1 MDISFRQLQ
10 AFVLIAEHR
19 SFSRAAEQV
28 HLSQPALSYSLRKL
42 EDALGLSLLAR
53 NTRSVELTAAG
64 LRFLEQARRLLRD
77 MDNAVHDAHEQLHL
91 ESGSLRVAVLPS
103 VAIEPL
109 PRVLQEYRRRYPGID
124 ISLHDGRAG
133 EIRQWV
139 SAAEVDFAIT
149 SAVDDLG
156 ALDFQPLYD
165 DSLVLLVRGHER
177 LRGKALLAA
186 LREQDYIATTRDT
199 SLRGMADETLLRMGL
214 LREPAWE
221 VAYMSSAAA
230 LARAGLGFA
239 LLPASVADT
248 FNSDGS
254 LAVHVLSQAPARSIG
269 LLQRKPCY
277 LSPPAQIFIALLR
290 QQVGDAQGLS
300 APLDSRDNRP
310 PIK

>member
-1 MDISFRQLQ
+1 
-10 AFVLIAEHR
+10 
-19 SFSRAAEQV
+19 
-28 HLSQPALSYSLRKL
+28 
-42 EDALGLSLLAR
+42 
-53 NTRSVELTAAG
+53 VELTAAG

-91 ESGSLRVAVLPS
+91 ESGSLRIAVLPS

-139 SAAEVDFAIT
+139 TAAEVDFAIT

-199 SLRGMADETLLRMGL
+199 SLRSMADETLQRMGL

-254 LAVHVLSQAPARSIG
+254 LAVHQLDEAPARSIG

-277 LSPPAQIFIALLR
+277 LSPPAQVFVALLQ
-290 QQVGDAQGLS
+290 QQVGGALGTTTE
-300 APLDSRDNRP
+300 SRDDFAS
-310 PIK
+310 

>member
-1 MDISFRQLQ
+1 MDISFRQIQ

-91 ESGSLRVAVLPS
+91 ESGSLRIAVLPS

-149 SAVDDLG
+149 SAADDLG

-165 DSLVLLVRGHER
+165 DSLVLLVRGQER

-214 LREPAWE
+214 QRDPTWE

-277 LSPPAQIFIALLR
+277 LSPPAQVFITLLR

>member
-91 ESGSLRVAVLPS
+91 ESGSLRIAVLPS

-124 ISLHDGRAG
+124 ISLHDGHLCSQT
-133 EIRQWV
+133 RQFV
-139 SAAEVDFAIT
+139 QLT
-149 SAVDDLG
+149 LDLC
-156 ALDFQPLYD
+156 
-165 DSLVLLVRGHER
+165 
-177 LRGKALLAA
+177 LRWTTTQ
-186 LREQDYIATTRDT
+186 EQQMCR
-199 SLRGMADETLLRMGL
+199 
-214 LREPAWE
+214 PA
-221 VAYMSSAAA
+221 
-230 LARAGLGFA
+230 F
-239 LLPASVADT
+239 D
-248 FNSDGS
+248 
-254 LAVHVLSQAPARSIG
+254 QPARH
-269 LLQRKPCY
+269 QQ
-277 LSPPAQIFIALLR
+277 AQA
-290 QQVGDAQGLS
+290 S
-300 APLDSRDNRP
+300 
-310 PIK
+310 

>member
-1 MDISFRQLQ
+1 M
-10 AFVLIAEHR
+10 
-19 SFSRAAEQV
+19 
-28 HLSQPALSYSLRKL
+28 
-42 EDALGLSLLAR
+42 
-53 NTRSVELTAAG
+53 
-64 LRFLEQARRLLRD
+64 
-77 MDNAVHDAHEQLHL
+77 
-91 ESGSLRVAVLPS
+91 
-103 VAIEPL
+103 
-109 PRVLQEYRRRYPGID
+109 
-124 ISLHDGRAG
+124 
-133 EIRQWV
+133 

-156 ALDFQPLYD
+156 ALDFQSLYD

-199 SLRGMADETLLRMGL
+199 SLRSMADETLQRMGL

-248 FNSDGS
+248 S

-277 LSPPAQIFIALLR
+277 LSPPAQVFVALLQ
-290 QQVGDAQGLS
+290 QQVGGALGTTTE
-300 APLDSRDNRP
+300 SRDDFAS
-310 PIK
+310 

>member
-91 ESGSLRVAVLPS
+91 ESGSLRIAVLPS

-124 ISLHDGRAG
+124 ISLHDGRTHPLAY
-133 EIRQWV
+133 
-139 SAAEVDFAIT
+139 FP
-149 SAVDDLG
+149 G
-156 ALDFQPLYD
+156 ALDFQPLYGD
-165 DSLVLLVRGHER
+165 RLVLLVRGHER

-199 SLRGMADETLLRMGL
+199 SLRSMADETLQRMGL

-254 LAVHVLSQAPARSIG
+254 LAVHQLDEAPARSIG

-277 LSPPAQIFIALLR
+277 LSPPAQVFVALLQ
-290 QQVGDAQGLS
+290 QQVGGARGTTTE
-300 APLDSRDNRP
+300 SRDDFAF
-310 PIK
+310 

>member
-156 ALDFQPLYD
+156 ALDFQSLYD

-199 SLRGMADETLLRMGL
+199 SLRSMADETLQRMGL

-277 LSPPAQIFIALLR
+277 LSPPAQVFVALLQ
-290 QQVGDAQGLS
+290 QQVGGALGTTTE
-300 APLDSRDNRP
+300 SRDDFAS
-310 PIK
+310 

>member
-91 ESGSLRVAVLPS
+91 ESGSLRIAVLPS

-149 SAVDDLG
+149 SAADDLG

-214 LREPAWE
+214 LRDPAWE

-248 FNSDGS
+248 FNGDGS
-254 LAVHVLSQAPARSIG
+254 LAVHQLDEAPARSIG

-277 LSPPAQIFIALLR
+277 LSPPAQVFVSLLQ
-290 QQVGDAQGLS
+290 QQVGGAWGIPTTTEPRNDFGS
-300 APLDSRDNRP
+300 
-310 PIK
+310 

>member
-10 AFVLIAEHR
+10 AFVLIAEHQ
-19 SFSRAAEQV
+19 SFSRAAEQI

-42 EDALGLSLLAR
+42 EEALGLSLLAR

-91 ESGSLRVAVLPS
+91 QSGSLRIAVLPS

-109 PRVLQEYRRRYPGID
+109 PRVLVEYRRRYPGIE
-124 ISLHDGRAG
+124 ISLRDGRAG
-133 EIRQWV
+133 EIRDWV
-139 SAAEVDFAIT
+139 STAEVDFAIT
-149 SAVDDLG
+149 STTGEPA

-165 DSLVLLVRGHER
+165 DSLVLLVRGLKTLPAGGLGE
-177 LRGKALLAA
+177 ALGDL
-186 LREQDYIATTRDT
+186 DYVANTRDT
-199 SLRGMADETLLRMGL
+199 SLRSMADQTLQRMGL

-221 VAYMSSAAA
+221 VAYMSSAAS
-230 LARAGLGFA
+230 LARAGLGYA

-248 FNSDGS
+248 FNVDGS
-254 LAVHVLSQAPARSIG
+254 LSIHSLPSAPPRGIG

-277 LSPPAQIFIALLR
+277 LSPPAQAFVSLLKQHASSPHGTR
-290 QQVGDAQGLS
+290 MAKG
-300 APLDSRDNRP
+300 
-310 PIK
+310 

>member
-1 MDISFRQLQ
+1 MDISFRQLH

-53 NTRSVELTAAG
+53 NTRSVELTAGG

-91 ESGSLRVAVLPS
+91 ESGSLRIAVLPS

-124 ISLHDGRAG
+124 ISLYDGRAG

-139 SAAEVDFAIT
+139 AAAEVDFAIT

-165 DSLVLLVRGHER
+165 DSLVLLVRGPAH

-214 LREPAWE
+214 QCEPAWE

-230 LARAGLGFA
+230 LARVGLGYA

-248 FNSDGS
+248 FNGDGS
-254 LAVHVLSQAPARSIG
+254 LTVHVLTDAPARNIG

-277 LSPPAQIFIALLR
+277 LSPQAQVFVALLR
-290 QQVGDAQGLS
+290 QQVGEAQG
-300 APLDSRDNRP
+300 APATTESRDNLAP
-310 PIK
+310 

>member
-91 ESGSLRVAVLPS
+91 ESGSLRIAVLPS

-133 EIRQWV
+133 K
-139 SAAEVDFAIT
+139 SASGDCGRGGFRHH
-149 SAVDDLG
+149 LG
-156 ALDFQPLYD
+156 GRRPRRAGFPAAATA
-165 DSLVLLVRGHER
+165 VLLVRGHER

-199 SLRGMADETLLRMGL
+199 SLRSMADETLQRMGL

-254 LAVHVLSQAPARSIG
+254 LAVHQLDEAPARSIG

-277 LSPPAQIFIALLR
+277 LSPPAQVFVALL
-290 QQVGDAQGLS
+290 QQVGGALGTTTE
-300 APLDSRDNRP
+300 SRDDFAS
-310 PIK
+310 

>member
-77 MDNAVHDAHEQLHL
+77 MGNAVHDAHEQLHL
-91 ESGSLRVAVLPS
+91 ESGSLRIAVLPS

-124 ISLHDGRAG
+124 ISLYDGRAG

-149 SAVDDLG
+149 SAADDLG

-186 LREQDYIATTRDT
+186 LRVQDYIATTRDT

-214 LREPAWE
+214 QQDPAWE

-254 LAVHVLSQAPARSIG
+254 LTVHVLSQAPARSIG
-269 LLQRKPCY
+269 LLQRKPFY
-277 LSPPAQIFIALLR
+277 LSPPAQVFITLLR

-300 APLDSRDNRP
+300 APLDSRDNRT

>member
-91 ESGSLRVAVLPS
+91 ESGSLRIAVLPS

-199 SLRGMADETLLRMGL
+199 SLRSMADETLQRMGL

-254 LAVHVLSQAPARSIG
+254 LAIHQLDEAPARSIG

-277 LSPPAQIFIALLR
+277 LSPPAQVFVALLQ
-290 QQVGDAQGLS
+290 QQVGGALGTTTE
-300 APLDSRDNRP
+300 SRDDFAS
-310 PIK
+310 

>member
-91 ESGSLRVAVLPS
+91 ESGSLRIAVLPS

-199 SLRGMADETLLRMGL
+199 SLRSMADETLQRMGL

-248 FNSDGS
+248 FNRDGS
-254 LAVHVLSQAPARSIG
+254 LAIHQLDEAPARSIG

-277 LSPPAQIFIALLR
+277 LSPPAQVFVALLQ
-290 QQVGDAQGLS
+290 QQVGGALGTTTE
-300 APLDSRDNRP
+300 SRGDFAS
-310 PIK
+310 

>member
-91 ESGSLRVAVLPS
+91 ESGSLRIAVLPS

-199 SLRGMADETLLRMGL
+199 SLRSMADETLQRMGL

-248 FNSDGS
+248 FNRDGS
-254 LAVHVLSQAPARSIG
+254 LAIHQLDEAPARSIG

-277 LSPPAQIFIALLR
+277 LSPPAQVFVALLQ
-290 QQVGDAQGLS
+290 QQVGGALGTTTE
-300 APLDSRDNRP
+300 SRDDFAS
-310 PIK
+310 

>member
-10 AFVLIAEHR
+10 AFVLIAEQC
-19 SFSRAAEQV
+19 SFSRAAEQI

-53 NTRSVELTAAG
+53 NTRSVELTDAG

-77 MDNAVHDAHEQLHL
+77 MDNAVHDAREQLHL
-91 ESGSLRVAVLPS
+91 ESGSLRIAVLPS

-124 ISLHDGRAG
+124 ISLCDGRAG

-149 SAVDDLG
+149 SAADDLG
-156 ALDFQPLYD
+156 ALDFRPLYD
-165 DSLVLLVRGHER
+165 DSLVLLVRGSAR
-177 LRGKALLAA
+177 LHGKALLAA

-199 SLRGMADETLLRMGL
+199 SLRGMADATLQRMGL

-230 LARAGLGFA
+230 LARSGLGYA

-248 FNSDGS
+248 FNGDGS
-254 LAVHVLSQAPARSIG
+254 LAVHVLAEAPVRSIG

-277 LSPPAQIFIALLR
+277 LSPPAQAFVTLL
-290 QQVGDAQGLS
+290 QQLTRGAQGLS
-300 APLDSRDNRP
+300 AGVDSRDNP
-310 PIK
+310 TSFN

>member
-91 ESGSLRVAVLPS
+91 ESGSLRIAVLPS

-139 SAAEVDFAIT
+139 TAAEVDFAIT

-199 SLRGMADETLLRMGL
+199 SLRSMADETLQRMGL

-248 FNSDGS
+248 FNRDGS
-254 LAVHVLSQAPARSIG
+254 LAIHQLDEAPARSIG

-277 LSPPAQIFIALLR
+277 LSPPAQVFVALLQ
-290 QQVGDAQGLS
+290 QQVGGALGTTTE
-300 APLDSRDNRP
+300 SRDDFAS
-310 PIK
+310 